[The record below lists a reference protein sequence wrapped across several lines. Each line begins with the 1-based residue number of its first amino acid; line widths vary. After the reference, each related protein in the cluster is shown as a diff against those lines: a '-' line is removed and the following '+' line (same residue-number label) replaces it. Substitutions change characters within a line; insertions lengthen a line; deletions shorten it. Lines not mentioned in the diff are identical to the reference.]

1 VPNPSVK
8 HDAAMEAHG
17 SDRHW
22 WWLLGALAALGFA
35 LRLAGAQGALWL
47 DEAWSAV
54 LAHDAGTPLGIFLNI
69 NHDNNHHLNSL
80 WMQFM
85 GFGAP
90 PPLVRALSIATGTA
104 GILVAGLIGKRRS
117 AGLGLITATLFAL
130 SPLLVT
136 LGSEARGYAPMTL
149 ALLTAILLTDRW
161 LAGDAEQS
169 PATALALCFFL
180 GALSQLTMFFGF
192 CALCGWVFFT
202 LWKRSTLRQAAI
214 DSLRLLL
221 PSIFAMAA
229 VTGIVLGAAAASK
242 TGFQFGRYD
251 PFDWLQYLHAIVE
264 MLGYALGVPFVSV
277 WWLAFAPI
285 LVVLA
290 AGAGVSRLAFHRLAI
305 IGFPVALAVLQSGN
319 VGHPRYYLLAG
330 IALLILVAEM
340 LWRGLGVNGWKRG
353 LASVAL
359 GAIVIGSLVQDV
371 KLIQNQRGDPGA
383 AIRALQARAPGG
395 TSVIL
400 DRSTGLAMLQVAA
413 AQDRYRLDILEN
425 KPCGPARFLFID
437 RFKGETM
444 PDASIRCGK
453 RYAPI
458 ARAYARGLSGTH
470 WTLYELRP

>member
-1 VPNPSVK
+1 
-8 HDAAMEAHG
+8 MEARG
-17 SDRHW
+17 GDRHW
-22 WWLLGALAALGFA
+22 WWLLGALVALGFA

-80 WMQFM
+80 WMQFA

-90 PPLVRALSIATGTA
+90 PPLVRALSILTGSVA
-104 GILVAGLIGKRRS
+104 ILVAGLIGRRRS
-117 AGLGLITATLFAL
+117 PILGLVTATLFAF
-130 SPLLVT
+130 SPILVT

-161 LAGDAEQS
+161 LEGDAERS

-192 CALCGWVFFT
+192 CAIAGWVFFA
-202 LWKRSTLRQAAI
+202 LWKRSTPAQAIGGA
-214 DSLRLLL
+214 LKLLL
-221 PSIFAMAA
+221 PSAIAMAA
-229 VTGIVLGAAAASK
+229 VAGIVFGAAAASK

-264 MLGYALGVPFVSV
+264 MLGYTLGVPIVSV

-285 LVVLA
+285 LVVFA
-290 AGAGVSRLAFHRLAI
+290 AGAQVSRLAFYRLAI
-305 IGFPVALAVLQSGN
+305 VAFPVALAVLQSGN

-330 IALLILVAEM
+330 IALLLLVAEM
-340 LWRGLGVNGWKRG
+340 LSLGLRTPGWKRG
-353 LASVAL
+353 LASI
-359 GAIVIGSLVQDV
+359 AIGVITIGSLVQDV
-371 KLIQNQRGDPGA
+371 DLIRNQRGDPGA

-395 TSVIL
+395 TGIIL

-413 AQDRYRLDILEN
+413 AQDRYKLDILEN

-444 PDASIRCGK
+444 PAASIRCGR
-453 RYAPI
+453 RYLPI
-458 ARAYARGLSGTH
+458 ARAYARGLSGSH
-470 WTLYELRP
+470 WTLYELQP